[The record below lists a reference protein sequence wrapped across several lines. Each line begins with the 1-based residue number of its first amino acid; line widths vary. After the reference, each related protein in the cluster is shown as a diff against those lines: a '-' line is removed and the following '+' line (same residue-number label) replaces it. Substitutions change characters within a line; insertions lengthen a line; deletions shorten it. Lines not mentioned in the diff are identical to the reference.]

1 MRTYLLNPC
10 QHRKQIIILR
20 TNDMIGKNLEKNVYI
35 DHVLPCHCE
44 GKVIEIPNVCTYTF
58 FLLKFL
64 ASLTSSFNNWST
76 FKWKY
81 DAVDN
86 LEDVCNCALALN
98 SDSIRRNAYV
108 EGWIG
113 TWILRQILEAI
124 YAGRSKILTFT
135 CKQMSASL
143 MMRGF
148 EIVNVHLQQFQ
159 DEHWIGREWIRRVVP
174 L

>member
-1 MRTYLLNPC
+1 
-10 QHRKQIIILR
+10 
-20 TNDMIGKNLEKNVYI
+20 MIGKNLKKKCLHWPCVFYVNVRGKSSKFQLYEYI
-35 DHVLPCHCE
+35 
-44 GKVIEIPNVCTYTF
+44 

-86 LEDVCNCALALN
+86 LGDVCNCALALN

-108 EGWIG
+108 EGWMG

-148 EIVNVHLQQFQ
+148 EIVNVRPPVSGWALNWTG
-159 DEHWIGREWIRRVVP
+159 DVVP

>member
-1 MRTYLLNPC
+1 MSTQKTDHYTKNKWHDWEKLGKKCLHWPC
-10 QHRKQIIILR
+10 ASLSLWGKSHRNSKCMKI
-20 TNDMIGKNLEKNVYI
+20 YI
-35 DHVLPCHCE
+35 
-44 GKVIEIPNVCTYTF
+44 